1 MCYDVL
7 EKEEKLMLTDNS
19 KTKNIKILA
28 LDYLKSKVD
37 QEVSLREIRNYV
49 LKTTRTQFSSGVF
62 SSAMRDLM
70 EESEGRVLNTD
81 RGIYKYTSVIKK
93 AEINKVLSDC
103 VKSLRSVAYV
113 NYLDVTDED
122 LEYIK
127 MIPNIIE
134 KIEDIKM

>member
-1 MCYDVL
+1 
-7 EKEEKLMLTDNS
+7 
-19 KTKNIKILA
+19 
-28 LDYLKSKVD
+28 
-37 QEVSLREIRNYV
+37 
-49 LKTTRTQFSSGVF
+49 
-62 SSAMRDLM
+62 MRDLM